1 LVCGKKAAPDLPY
14 RRAESFRLA
23 NPAMGQGMSFAETI
37 SPFFGRCA
45 FVWFY
50 LTGAMDI
57 LNRWAVISAELSA
70 KHVPLPPLV
79 LLIVLLLIVM
89 GSISL
94 LFGYHTRHAAIMLFG
109 MTMAAAVTMHDFWH
123 YSDPVAHASQ
133 LGIFARDFAICGGLL
148 LMVGMGPGPLAVDTA
163 GKAGGKKR

>member
-1 LVCGKKAAPDLPY
+1 
-14 RRAESFRLA
+14 
-23 NPAMGQGMSFAETI
+23 SFAETI

-57 LNRWAVISAELSA
+57 LNRWAVISAELTA

-79 LLIVLLLIVM
+79 LLIVLLMIVM

-109 MTMAAAVTMHDFWH
+109 MTMAAAVCCRYCRQSRRQKALVFCVV
-123 YSDPVAHASQ
+123 SASRHRSCT
-133 LGIFARDFAICGGLL
+133 IRTHRSALL
-148 LMVGMGPGPLAVDTA
+148 LTPQNP
-163 GKAGGKKR
+163 

>member
-1 LVCGKKAAPDLPY
+1 
-14 RRAESFRLA
+14 
-23 NPAMGQGMSFAETI
+23 MSFSETI

-123 YSDPVAHASQ
+123 YSDASAHATQFGAPPCASW
-133 LGIFARDFAICGGLL
+133 LSSLVTD
-148 LMVGMGPGPLAVDTA
+148 A
-163 GKAGGKKR
+163 GRFEPSSPVHSTRSPSA